1 MSGIG
6 RLFPILGAPWNAL
19 NDILFFELKS
29 ILVKISQKT
38 RKMAAAV
45 AFIACI
51 AMNTV
56 AIQAWVFQVV
66 ESIQAVGL
74 IFSTRYSS

>member
-6 RLFPILGAPWNAL
+6 RLFHILGALWNAL
-19 NDILFFELKS
+19 NDILFLELEW

-38 RKMAAAV
+38 SKIAAAG

-51 AMNTV
+51 AMNNI
-56 AIQAWVFQVV
+56 AMQA
-66 ESIQAVGL
+66 
-74 IFSTRYSS
+74 

>member
-19 NDILFFELKS
+19 NDILFLELEW

-38 RKMAAAV
+38 YKMAV
-45 AFIACI
+45 AGVFIACN
-51 AMNTV
+51 AMNNI
-56 AIQAWVFQVV
+56 AIQ
-66 ESIQAVGL
+66 
-74 IFSTRYSS
+74 T

>member
-19 NDILFFELKS
+19 NDILFLELEW

-38 RKMAAAV
+38 RKMAAAG

-51 AMNTV
+51 TMNSIAM
-56 AIQAWVFQVV
+56 QA
-66 ESIQAVGL
+66 
-74 IFSTRYSS
+74 

>member
-19 NDILFFELKS
+19 NDILFLELEW

-38 RKMAAAV
+38 YKMAV
-45 AFIACI
+45 ACVFIVYY
-51 AMNTV
+51 AMNNI
-56 AIQAWVFQVV
+56 AK
-66 ESIQAVGL
+66 
-74 IFSTRYSS
+74 

>member
-19 NDILFFELKS
+19 NDILFLELEY

-38 RKMAAAV
+38 RKMAAAGT
-45 AFIACI
+45 FI
-51 AMNTV
+51 
-56 AIQAWVFQVV
+56 
-66 ESIQAVGL
+66 S
-74 IFSTRYSS
+74 

>member
-19 NDILFFELKS
+19 NDILFLELEW

-38 RKMAAAV
+38 YKIAV
-45 AFIACI
+45 AGAFIVYY
-51 AMNTV
+51 AMNNI
-56 AIQAWVFQVV
+56 AK
-66 ESIQAVGL
+66 
-74 IFSTRYSS
+74 